1 VLGALRA
8 REDATAARGWL
19 PGCWNNSS
27 NARRRTKCEK
37 HDLSRAATL
46 YPLLQILL
54 VARCFPHGAMD
65 VGTSAARTGN
75 NRSLGGTPPQQ
86 VASWNPSAEPLR
98 EPHLR
103 LRCFMGRAASLW
115 APATDRLIRRVTPE
129 RHPLLPTH
137 GERSSYAANR

>member
-1 VLGALRA
+1 VLGGALRA
-8 REDATAARGWL
+8 REDATAGAVRGRCLAGITAVTREGAQSVRILISAR
-19 PGCWNNSS
+19 P
-27 NARRRTKCEK
+27 
-37 HDLSRAATL
+37 L

-103 LRCFMGRAASLW
+103 LRSFMGRAASLW

-137 GERSSYAANR
+137 GEWSSYAANR